1 MKRERKTLVVDDD
14 VFIGSKMELMLN
26 LLGISDV
33 TRAVNGLQATEL
45 FERALREATP
55 YTLVF
60 LDIIMPEMDGQTA
73 LKRIRAL
80 EKEAGLSKDDR
91 SVIIMTTSLGSPND
105 MMEALFEGDCNDY
118 LVKPVDEGALQ
129 GMLSRYGLL
138 P

>member
-60 LDIIMPEMDGQTA
+60 LDIIMPEMDGQAA
-73 LKRIRAL
+73 LKRMRAM
-80 EKEAGLSKDDR
+80 EKEAGVSGADR
-91 SVIIMTTSLGSPND
+91 SIIIMTTSLGSPND
-105 MMEALFEGDCNDY
+105 MMEALFEGDCTDY
-118 LVKPVDEGALQ
+118 LVKPVDEAALQ
-129 GMLSRYGLL
+129 GMLARHDLTT
-138 P
+138 